1 MGERYML
8 ENLLVVLRPFGTLYG
23 EMILAKLFIL
33 ALALN
38 YLYNH
43 EKAYTKAVRAAARQ
57 RAKESLRNGA
67 DTRSQS
73 EGYANDQEFAKFDFK
88 GYMRRYEAKHGKQG
102 KIATWLIWL
111 GFESSDKQDR

>member
-1 MGERYML
+1 ML

-43 EKAYTKAVRAAARQ
+43 EKAATQAVRAAARE
-57 RAKESLRNGA
+57 RARESFQNGA
-67 DTRSQS
+67 DTKSQS
-73 EGYANDQEFAKFDFK
+73 GGYANDQEFAKYDFK
-88 GYMRRYEAKHGKQG
+88 GYMRHYEARHGKQG
-102 KIATWLIWL
+102 KLATWLVWL
-111 GFESSDKQDR
+111 GFESSDKQDRED